1 MTRDEEKLEDKIF
14 SNLNKELIKNSP
26 NLNKIKYLE
35 FKAIEEAD
43 LKEMIEFRNKHY
55 QYLRQWKLLSL
66 YEQMQWYKNLDRNRH
81 LFYKAKIFD
90 YKNPLTINDN
100 QDLIKNIK
108 NYYIGFTYIDWVNRI
123 LELSFITDTYIDDN
137 AIYILDSMTE
147 YAFNNLNMHKVFIE
161 IYDFDLQKKELLE
174 KTNFKKECELIDTVW
189 YKGKY
194 HNSIRYYLI
203 RG

>member
-1 MTRDEEKLEDKIF
+1 MIEYKPIQED
-14 SNLNKELIKNSP
+14 
-26 NLNKIKYLE
+26 
-35 FKAIEEAD
+35 D

-81 LFYKAKIFD
+81 LFYK
-90 YKNPLTINDN
+90 
-100 QDLIKNIK
+100 IKLSK
-108 NYYIGFTYIDWVNRI
+108 YETPENYYIGFTYIDWVNRI
-123 LELSFITDTYIDDN
+123 SELSFITDSYIDNKARD
-137 AIYILDSMTE
+137 ILDSMTE

-174 KTNFKKECELIDTVW
+174 KTDFKKECELIDAVW

-203 RG
+203 RS

>member
-66 YEQMQWYKNLDRNRH
+66 YEQLQWYKNLDRNKH
-81 LFYKAKIFD
+81 LFYKVYQFRKDFPP
-90 YKNPLTINDN
+90 YNKTH
-100 QDLIKNIK
+100 
-108 NYYIGFTYIDWVNRI
+108 YIGFTYIDFTNHSC
-123 LELSFITDTYIDDN
+123 ELSFITDNYIDGWSGEVLKTM
-137 AIYILDSMTE
+137 AE

-174 KTNFKKECELIDTVW
+174 KTGFKKECELIDTVW